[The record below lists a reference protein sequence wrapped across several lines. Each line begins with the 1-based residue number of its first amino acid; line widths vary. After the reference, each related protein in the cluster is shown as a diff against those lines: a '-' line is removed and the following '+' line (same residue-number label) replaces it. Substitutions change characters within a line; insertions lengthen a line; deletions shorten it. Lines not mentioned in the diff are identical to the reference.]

1 MDDRRLRN
9 LAAAAMLVLL
19 PSPWKGEGLG
29 VRVSPKREGSR
40 ARVPADDA
48 LPSPERIQAVR
59 AYIKKAWST
68 LGRSNRDLPR
78 AALDPKMK
86 RAEGQPSPVYLSPRE
101 DRERVASE
109 LKAILGPAEFAKI
122 ELRTLPPDPNT
133 I

>member
-9 LAAAAMLVLL
+9 LAATGLVLL
-19 PSPWKGEGLG
+19 GAVCLPSSGKGEASRQR
-29 VRVSPKREGSR
+29 VRT
-40 ARVPADDA
+40 ADDA

-101 DRERVASE
+101 DRERMICLRREAFVR
-109 LKAILGPAEFAKI
+109 LGLVEDAVGSAEA
-122 ELRTLPPDPNT
+122 EAAA
-133 I
+133 